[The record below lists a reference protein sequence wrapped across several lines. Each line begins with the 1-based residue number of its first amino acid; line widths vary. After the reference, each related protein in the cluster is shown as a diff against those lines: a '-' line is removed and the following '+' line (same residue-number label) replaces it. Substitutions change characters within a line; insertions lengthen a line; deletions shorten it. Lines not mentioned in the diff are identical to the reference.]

1 MSTIIVP
8 LDGSPY
14 NERTIRTIRSLA
26 LAAHAGIELTYVLT
40 PGHKHDRLRDGAAAE
55 RYLAGIASG
64 LVDVAQVDTRIVE
77 GQATEQI
84 LTRIEDADD
93 PFVVLKVGEFRSHG
107 RVSWDRV
114 TQEVIRRSP
123 APVVAIQPSGSMP
136 TGRLERL
143 LVPLDGSVLAES
155 ILPLAI
161 ELAVASR
168 ASVRLVWVEDLERMN
183 RVYCFSSDVVC
194 EGASIVGQPAEELER
209 AARRYLSERADWLA
223 GHGIES
229 SWEVLRGLVAP
240 AISRCAWVQSSD
252 LILMAT
258 HGRSRL
264 GVLALGS
271 ITQEVLRQ
279 SKSPVL
285 ILPPLARER
294 LARTRSGLTVAA
306 I

>member
-26 LAAHAGIELTYVLT
+26 LACRASIELTYVLT
-40 PGHKHDRLRDGAAAE
+40 PGHKHDHLRDESAAE

-64 LVDVAQVDTRIVE
+64 LVDIGRVESHVVE

-84 LTRIEDADD
+84 LTRVAEVDD
-93 PFVVLKVGEFRSHG
+93 SLVVLKVGEYGSHG
-107 RVSWDRV
+107 RVSSDRV
-114 TQEVIRRSP
+114 TQDVIRRSSS
-123 APVVAIQPSGSMP
+123 PVVAIQPSGSMP

-155 ILPLAI
+155 ILPLVI
-161 ELAVASR
+161 ELAEGSR
-168 ASVRLVWVEDLERMN
+168 ASVRLIWVEDLERMS
-183 RVYCFSSDVVC
+183 RVYRFSPDVAG
-194 EGASIVGQPAEELER
+194 EGASIVGQPAERLEQ
-209 AARRYLSERADWLA
+209 AARRYLTEQSSRLA
-223 GHGIES
+223 SYGIES
-229 SWEVLRGLVAP
+229 SWEVLRGPVA
-240 AISRCAWVQSSD
+240 AAVSRCAWVQSSD
-252 LILMAT
+252 LILMTT

-294 LARTRSGLTVAA
+294 LMRTGSGLTIAA
-306 I
+306 A